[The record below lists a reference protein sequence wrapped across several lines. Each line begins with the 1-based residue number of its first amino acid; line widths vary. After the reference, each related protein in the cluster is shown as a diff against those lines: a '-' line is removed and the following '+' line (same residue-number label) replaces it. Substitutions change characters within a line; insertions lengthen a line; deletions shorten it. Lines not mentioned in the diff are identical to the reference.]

1 MFHSPTWISTYR
13 NLWRS
18 SCSKPIRETSFDE
31 QPQTSDY
38 LFIDSLVFQVPRL
51 WAKRQLSAP
60 TLPTYLPRPMVLFF
74 YYVFSVAGSLFLLLL
89 FHAVLH
95 LRQRVGM
102 RSRSG
107 RGLIRPVQVLGLKG

>member
-1 MFHSPTWISTYR
+1 
-13 NLWRS
+13 
-18 SCSKPIRETSFDE
+18 
-31 QPQTSDY
+31 
-38 LFIDSLVFQVPRL
+38 
-51 WAKRQLSAP
+51 
-60 TLPTYLPRPMVLFF
+60 MVLFF